1 MQQQWKLKHLMV
13 GTILGVTVFA
23 GCAARQ
29 GESPTEYNTAAQQA
43 ASAASRAD
51 QAAQRAEVAAAKT
64 DAIAQRAEQ
73 AAQRV
78 EAALLN
84 MEERFTKRMRK

>member
-1 MQQQWKLKHLMV
+1 MRQQWKLKSLAV
-13 GTILGVTVFA
+13 GTTLGVTVLA
-23 GCAARQ
+23 GCAAWQ
-29 GESPTEYNTAAQQA
+29 AESPTGYDTAAQQA

-51 QAAQRAEVAAAKT
+51 QAAQRAEVAAAKI

-78 EAALLN
+78 EAALLH
-84 MEERFTKRMRK
+84 MEERFAKRMRK